1 MQLILGNDVPIYGGL
16 TPVNSSLVDK
26 VPSEIETI
34 FFTEY
39 SYGIVQSAQYVIGI
53 DPITNCGGGSCTSI
67 FLPGGVEMARLRAD
81 GLNRTLFDGET
92 TLANADVIVISGA
105 PGYQLEFYEP
115 ENYAFDPGD
124 CSTYGLDQGE
134 GWHICIGS
142 ENSTIFAGKYLLN
155 FPELGWSVCPTI
167 LFATDSCGANLSWTN
182 STDQIIAMNA
192 FKRTST
198 TAYSSQNLSIL
209 TLESISA
216 PETYE
221 PNVTAFRKGLDAVLT
236 GDSNVTSAYL
246 TAAGWFLRLYQDEFK
261 NDTGSPIRLLQGL
274 LIVPQQFTVNAWQ
287 YANASQAAKDP
298 NSTTYALPPDLRA
311 TAAAAQYQYRAIAKY
326 PATVYTFMVIGSSL
340 LVCWAS
346 FVCFVVRSRVDV
358 PHASQFPE
366 IDLSSRSGHPSI
378 PNLPN
383 GASNVLD
390 YTSKM
395 RLARLSNARSSQII
409 DGTQNMVIRFVEMTH
424 ESGESYGVFVVGDSK
439 ELVRSL
445 GSNPIHFEE

>member
-1 MQLILGNDVPIYGGL
+1 
-16 TPVNSSLVDK
+16 
-26 VPSEIETI
+26 
-34 FFTEY
+34 
-39 SYGIVQSAQYVIGI
+39 
-53 DPITNCGGGSCTSI
+53 
-67 FLPGGVEMARLRAD
+67 LR
-81 GLNRTLFDGET
+81 RQFE
-92 TLANADVIVISGA
+92 
-105 PGYQLEFYEP
+105 
-115 ENYAFDPGD
+115 
-124 CSTYGLDQGE
+124 LDQQFGPNNRHE
-134 GWHICIGS
+134 CIQ
-142 ENSTIFAGKYLLN
+142 K
-155 FPELGWSVCPTI
+155 
-167 LFATDSCGANLSWTN
+167 
-182 STDQIIAMNA
+182 
-192 FKRTST
+192 TST

-216 PETYE
+216 PEIYE

-236 GDSNVTSAYL
+236 GYSNVTSAYL

-261 NDTGSPIRLLQGL
+261 NDTGSLIRLLQGI
-274 LIVPQQFTVNAWQ
+274 LIVQQQFTVNAWQ

-298 NSTTYALPPDLRA
+298 NSTTYAIPPDLMA

-326 PATVYTFMVIGSSL
+326 PANTVYTFMVIGFSL
-340 LVCWAS
+340 LVFWVS
-346 FVCFVVRSRVDV
+346 LVCFVVRSRVGV

-366 IDLSSRSGHPSI
+366 VDLSSRSGYPSA

-409 DGTQNMVIRFVEMTH
+409 DGTRNPVIRFVEMRH

-445 GSNPIHFEE
+445 GSNPIGNFEE